1 MVSWVKNANSRRIHC
16 VITVRID
23 LSKDGS
29 HRSHGKDGWGGVENF
44 FGHLGSYLT
53 KKIIAKCFS
62 GVDHMKGQG

>member
-1 MVSWVKNANSRRIHC
+1 

-29 HRSHGKDGWGGVENF
+29 HRSHGKDGWGGMDNV
-44 FGHLGSYLT
+44 FGDLGSYMT
-53 KKIIAKCFS
+53 KNIIAKYFS